1 MKRYSTQVHDLPL
14 ASRSDGSSEQS
25 DGKRIRRPSQSIE
38 NGVLLTL
45 LHSQRGMTKAEIGRI
60 ARLPHPTVSTT
71 LNRLKSDGEVF
82 ESPAGWSAHPD
93 TFYVIGVSIDGR
105 AEVREVGGGF
115 DTSCDILGVL
125 TDRSGNEIHLSP
137 QPLGAGEIRVSTDTS
152 YEDVRQAVCDV
163 VKQLHERA
171 DQQGRTVAAV
181 GVEMGG
187 HIDARGRVIYSPNL
201 NWFDKSL
208 SSDIY
213 RETGLPCIVENDA
226 NAFAW
231 WQTFSSET
239 PSRFAIVLLS
249 ESIGAAL
256 VERGRVLHGSS
267 GGAGELGHLP
277 LVGNDALC
285 QCGRVGCL
293 QTVAGYTAI
302 RHAARQKGIRQ
313 ADGSPPSVAWLV
325 DEAEIGA
332 TEPRE
337 ILEEAAHALAHGI
350 TAIEC
355 LLEPDRIFVASMDF
369 ERSSYFRQQL
379 DLHVRGHLF
388 PSLNPDNIEYVSM
401 EPRNGALGAA
411 WAAILADPRRVLA
424 QGEKGKSRSVPRVR
438 EQLLAHMP
446 DRGGPSN
453 SG

>member
-1 MKRYSTQVHDLPL
+1 
-14 ASRSDGSSEQS
+14 
-25 DGKRIRRPSQSIE
+25 
-38 NGVLLTL
+38 
-45 LHSQRGMTKAEIGRI
+45 MTKAEIARI

-71 LNRLKSDGEVF
+71 LNRLKVAGEVF
-82 ESPAGWSAHPD
+82 QSPAGWSAHPD
-93 TFYVIGVSIDGR
+93 TFYVIGISIDVR

-125 TDRSGNEIHLSP
+125 TDRSGNEIHL
-137 QPLGAGEIRVSTDTS
+137 PLQSRGVDEVTVSSDTS
-152 YEDVRQAVCDV
+152 YEHVRQGVCDV
-163 VKQLHERA
+163 VKKLHKRA
-171 DQQGRTVAAV
+171 DQQGLMVAAV

-201 NWFDKSL
+201 NWSDKLL
-208 SSDIY
+208 SSDIE
-213 RETGLPCIVENDA
+213 RETGLPCTVENDA

-277 LVGNDALC
+277 LGRNDELC

-293 QTVAGYTAI
+293 QTVAGATAI
-302 RHAARQKGIRQ
+302 RHAARQRDIWQ
-313 ADGSPPSVAWLV
+313 ADGSPPTVAWLV

-355 LLEPDRIFVASMDF
+355 LFDPDRIFVLSADF

-379 DLHVRGHLF
+379 DLHLRSHLF
-388 PSLNPDNIEYVSM
+388 PSLNPDNIEYVST

-411 WAAILADPRRVLA
+411 WAAILADPRRVPA
-424 QGEKGKSRSVPRVR
+424 QGEKGNELRPKRREKS
-438 EQLLAHMP
+438 
-446 DRGGPSN
+446 
-453 SG
+453 